1 MGGAVRNVGLFLLV
15 VVLVNAIG
23 LVTYF
28 SVPESHPLRD
38 FLDDEDSLI
47 ENLSAGAFCL
57 AFLCGVALLIRG
69 VRRRFDRRWIVLVT
83 VLGLLGFLDE
93 LSYGERLFDL
103 KMPMLAKIKLDA
115 AHDLIDWVYYEGPL
129 VVARHRGLYLFALV
143 AAVLLVAVALIRL
156 RRPLREL
163 ARERGNYPLYVLM
176 LFFVAFLAGAIT
188 IDLGILDPWSEEL
201 PIVEELFELSAGIA
215 LVFSDYI
222 VYRNLGAVAV

>member
-1 MGGAVRNVGLFLLV
+1 MSDAARNVRLFLLV
-15 VVLVNAIG
+15 VMLVNAIG

-28 SVPESHPLRD
+28 SVPESHPVRD
-38 FLDDEDSLI
+38 LLEDEDGLI

-57 AFLCGVALLIRG
+57 AFLCGAALLLRG
-69 VRRRFDRRWIVLVT
+69 VHRRFDRRWTVLVT
-83 VLGLLGFLDE
+83 VLGLMGFLDE
-93 LSYGERLFDL
+93 VSYGERLFDL

-129 VVARHRGLYLFALV
+129 VVARNRGLYLLGLV
-143 AAVLLVAVALIRL
+143 AAILLAAVALIRL

-163 ARERGNYPLYVLM
+163 ACERRNYPLYILL
-176 LFFVAFLAGAIT
+176 LFFVGFLAGAIT

-215 LVFSDYI
+215 LVFSNYI
-222 VYRNLGAVAV
+222 VYRTSEGP